1 MTGTEPTPLATFA
14 AEVRAHRNRLGWSQ
28 VTLGEK
34 IGYSGSFVSDV
45 ERCERPPSAD
55 FAKGCDRAF
64 GLPETMVRLHALIQ
78 RNAYPAWF
86 SPVVP
91 LERKAVRIHGW
102 EPFVVPGLLQTEE
115 YAREL
120 IQVSRPQ
127 DSAAAVEELVAA
139 RMERQAILERDDPPM
154 LWYVLDEGILHRVV
168 GSIEIMDAQLER
180 LITAASAG
188 GTVIQVLS
196 FNAGDQPGAD
206 GPITVYEFPDGP
218 TVCYT
223 ECYRG
228 GRLVE
233 ETSEVADMI
242 TTVSMIRAAALSPRA
257 SLELMRRIRREPH
270 ER

>member
-1 MTGTEPTPLATFA
+1 MATAAGTPLATFA
-14 AEVRAHRNRLGWSQ
+14 AEVRAHRQRLGWSQ
-28 VTLGEK
+28 VVLGEK

-45 ERCERPPSAD
+45 ERCERQPALV
-55 FAKGCDRAF
+55 FAQGCDREF
-64 GLPETMVRLHALIQ
+64 GLPGSMVRLHELIQ
-78 RNAYPAWF
+78 HNAYPAWF
-86 SPVVP
+86 SPVIP

-102 EPFVVPGLLQTEE
+102 QPFVVPGLLQTEE

-120 IQVSRPQ
+120 IRVSRPQ
-127 DSAAAVEELVAA
+127 DSEAAVEDLVAA
-139 RMERQAILERDDPPM
+139 RMERQAIVTGDDPPM

-168 GSIEIMDAQLER
+168 GSVETMDAQLER
-180 LITAASAG
+180 LIMAASAG

-206 GPITVYEFPDGP
+206 GPITVFEFPDAP

-233 ETSEVADMI
+233 DTSEVADMI
-242 TTVSMIRAAALSPRA
+242 TTVSMVRAAALSPRA
-257 SLELMRRIRREPH
+257 SLELMRRIRRELH
-270 ER
+270 DH